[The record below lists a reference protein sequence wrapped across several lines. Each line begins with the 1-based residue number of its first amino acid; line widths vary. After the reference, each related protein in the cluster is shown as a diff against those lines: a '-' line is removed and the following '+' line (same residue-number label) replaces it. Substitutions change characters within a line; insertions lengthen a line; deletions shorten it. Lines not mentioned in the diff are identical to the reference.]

1 MTTDIDLERVREA
14 YPDPQEPS
22 PERLASLRARLVE
35 QIDSSDAS
43 QARPP
48 SRRSPRRARRRERHL
63 IPSAVALV
71 TVVAGVALLIIS
83 SGSPGP
89 GLPGVAEARAMLRGA
104 VAGLAVPAGAVL
116 HTADTGVQ
124 PFPNGRSTRWREQT
138 WQETSR
144 PYSERYIFSPA
155 GRRSQQY
162 AVTAGRL
169 QLYDP
174 QRNTIYTNESPP
186 PYMVRPA
193 ARAGRY
199 LLKPEGARTITITAS
214 QLRGLRD
221 GQDTIVISNR
231 PFVAPYSSLV
241 NAPLDIRTTALSLL
255 HSGHA
260 HVDDHVK
267 FAGRAALE
275 ISGRGRVPAIQNSYY
290 VTPRTYQPLG
300 LVQRFH
306 GTTVTLR
313 FTAYQLL
320 PGTVANRAL
329 VTLAGARPS
338 AGVDTSAADF
348 NAAFNRLL
356 G

>member
-1 MTTDIDLERVREA
+1 MITDIDLERVREA
-14 YPDPQEPS
+14 YPDPAEPS
-22 PERLASLRARLVE
+22 GERLASLRARLVE
-35 QIDSSDAS
+35 QIDSSVAS
-43 QARPP
+43 QPHQP
-48 SRRSPRRARRRERHL
+48 SRRSPRQARRRQRHL

-71 TVVAGVALLIIS
+71 AVVTGVVLLIVSAGS
-83 SGSPGP
+83 SGPGQ
-89 GLPGVAEARAMLRGA
+89 LGVAEARVVLHGA
-104 VAGLAVPAGAVL
+104 TAGLAVPAGAVL
-116 HTADTGVQ
+116 HTAETGVQ
-124 PFPNGRSTRWREQT
+124 PFPNGRSTRWREET

-144 PYSERYIFSPA
+144 PYSERFIFSPA
-155 GRRSQQY
+155 GQPSQQY
-162 AVTAGRL
+162 TVTAGRL

-186 PYMVRPA
+186 PYTVRPA

-199 LLKPEGARTITITAS
+199 LLKPEGARTTTITAS

-221 GQDTIVISNR
+221 GQDTIVISNP

-241 NAPLDIRTTALSLL
+241 KAPVDIRTTALSLL
-255 HSGHA
+255 HSRHA
-260 HVDDHVK
+260 QVHDHVK

-306 GTTVTLR
+306 DTTVTLR

-329 VTLAGARPS
+329 VTLAGAHPS
-338 AGVDTSAADF
+338 AQINTSATDF
-348 NAAFNRLL
+348 NAASYRLL
-356 G
+356 R